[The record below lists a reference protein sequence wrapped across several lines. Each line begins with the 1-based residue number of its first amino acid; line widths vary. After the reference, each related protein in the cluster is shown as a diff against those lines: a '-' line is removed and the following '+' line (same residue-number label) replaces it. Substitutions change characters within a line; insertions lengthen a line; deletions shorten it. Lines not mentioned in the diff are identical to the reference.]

1 MKPTISMVR
10 NDIGEKYYV
19 VTNKSGGVS
28 IITRNSAI
36 ANVYYNESFN
46 VPDDFTPAV
55 YDKDG
60 KMIRGS

>member
-19 VTNKSGGVS
+19 VTNRSGGVT

-36 ANVYYNESFN
+36 ANLYYNESYN

-60 KMIRGS
+60 NIIRGS